1 MARERLQKILAHAG
15 LASRR
20 AAEAMIAAGQVR
32 VNGVVVTELGALAD
46 SHRDKIEVDGQ
57 RIVLEKPVYYVL
69 HKPRGVVSTL
79 SDPEGRPHL
88 GELLAK
94 LPERVYPIGRLD
106 FHTSGVLLVTND
118 GELTEA
124 LLHPRKDVPKIYV
137 AKLKGHLD
145 VPTLD
150 VLRNGVVL
158 DDGLKTK
165 KADVFVL
172 REEERCTWVQITLYE
187 GKNRQIHRMGDAI
200 RHPVL
205 RLARISFA
213 GVTAEGLRPGQWKEM
228 DARDLEKL
236 KKTYVTPLRRA
247 KDPAG
252 LLEEAAE
259 LAGASS
265 RAAADRAAAARGSKG
280 GTKPSAGKG
289 AGGAKGS
296 ISKAAVGVS
305 KAGAKAKVSPPH
317 AEGAAPADGRAAAV
331 PPPVVKK
338 SRTPFGVREDAR
350 PAFAEPAAP
359 ARHAAPAKTAE
370 KKAAKPIGKPNAK
383 PNATPIAKPNGKPL
397 PAMRSAEPTRPVPT
411 SKGRGHAPARRDDGT
426 GRTDVRPRAGG
437 SSTRAAGER
446 GQAKRAVAGSP
457 SGPRRAG
464 FDRDDAPVVGAR
476 GRGPKN
482 ARPGVER
489 DAGEA
494 RRPGGGRS
502 SSGGAGLRDE
512 ARPGAGPRGKGDRDS
527 MGRGRGVEP
536 GAARAVRG
544 GSGPSRGTQNARG
557 GRSSPTEGSG
567 RSPRTPGGRR
577 R

>member
-32 VNGVVVTELGALAD
+32 VNGVVVNELGALAD

-265 RAAADRAAAARGSKG
+265 RAAAVRAAAARGAKG
-280 GTKPSAGKG
+280 GTKPSADKG
-289 AGGAKGS
+289 AGGAKGAA
-296 ISKAAVGVS
+296 SKP
-305 KAGAKAKVSPPH
+305 GAKAQKASPPP

-350 PAFAEPAAP
+350 PAFAEPASP

-370 KKAAKPIGKPNAK
+370 KKAATPVAKSNAK
-383 PNATPIAKPNGKPL
+383 ARPT
-397 PAMRSAEPTRPVPT
+397 MRSAEPTRPVPT
-411 SKGRGHAPARRDDGT
+411 SKGRGHAPARRDAGT

-527 MGRGRGVEP
+527 MGRGRGAEP
-536 GAARAVRG
+536 GGARAVRG
-544 GSGPSRGTQNARG
+544 GAGPSRGTQNARG
-557 GRSSPTEGSG
+557 GRSSPTGGNG
-567 RSPRTPGGRR
+567 RGPRAPGGRR